1 MYGNNCSMPC
11 GQCKKSSYQ
20 RTCMNGWGSGY
31 QGVKCSKSLLI
42 VPIMFVTICL
52 HQKICKV
59 SKDIK
64 DD

>member
-1 MYGNNCSMPC
+1 
-11 GQCKKSSYQ
+11 
-20 RTCMNGWGSGY
+20 MNGWGSGY
-31 QGVKCSKSLLI
+31 QGVKCTKSLLI

-59 SKDIK
+59 RKDIK